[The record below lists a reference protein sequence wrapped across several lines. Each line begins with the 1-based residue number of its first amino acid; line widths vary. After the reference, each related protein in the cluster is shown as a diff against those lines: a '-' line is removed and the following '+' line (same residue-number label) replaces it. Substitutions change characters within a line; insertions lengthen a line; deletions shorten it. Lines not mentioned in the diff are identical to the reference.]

1 MKREEM
7 LARLDAREEP
17 WDLVIVGGGA
27 SGLGCAL
34 DAASRGFAT
43 LLLEQSDFA
52 KGTSSRSTKLVHGG
66 VRYLRQGNVTLVTEA
81 LKERGRLRRNAPHL
95 VRDLSFVVPH
105 YDWWEGPFYGIGL
118 KLYDVLAGKMGL
130 GPSRWLSREKTL
142 HYIPTVET
150 FGLRGGVIYYDGQFD
165 DARLAINLARSAAEH
180 GGVMLNYMRVTGLLK
195 SPAAKSDAE
204 KIGGGDIVEGV
215 VVEDVESGQVRE
227 VKAHAVINATGV
239 FTDSVRKMDDSDAED
254 IIMASQGVHIVIDQ
268 SFLPGESAI
277 MVPET
282 DDGRV
287 LFAIPWHGRTVV
299 GTTDTEVEGPELEP
313 RALGD
318 EVEFL
323 IEHASRYLRKEVKD
337 EDVLSVFAGLRP
349 LVATGS
355 GASSSSVSRD
365 HTLITSR
372 SGLVTI
378 TGGKWTTYRK
388 MAEDTIDLAATVGG
402 LDDVLCKTSD
412 LRIHGYR
419 EPQPGENPFAGG
431 GVYGSDWDAI
441 SALQTD
447 RPELAEVLHP
457 NLPYTAAEVVWVVR
471 SEMARTLEDVLSRR
485 MRALLLDA
493 RASLEIAPK
502 VAKLMATELGYD
514 DAWVD
519 KAVAIYAE
527 LASSYI
533 LSENWRDELEWSL
546 TEL

>member
-7 LARLDAREEP
+7 LVRLDAREEP

-34 DAASRGFAT
+34 DAASRGYAT

-419 EPQPGENPFAGG
+419 
-431 GVYGSDWDAI
+431 S
-441 SALQTD
+441 L
-447 RPELAEVLHP
+447 
-457 NLPYTAAEVVWVVR
+457 NL
-471 SEMARTLEDVLSRR
+471 ARTPLPVAGSTALTGMLSRR
-485 MRALLLDA
+485 CRPTDRSLPRCFTRTCRTRLPRWYGWFALRWRELSKTFSHVGCGHSCSMRVQVS
-493 RASLEIAPK
+493 R
-502 VAKLMATELGYD
+502 
-514 DAWVD
+514 
-519 KAVAIYAE
+519 
-527 LASSYI
+527 
-533 LSENWRDELEWSL
+533 
-546 TEL
+546 